1 MTAGAFISF
10 AQNAEDVILRR
21 ALGHLPR
28 GNYVDVG
35 AFDPQVDSVTYHLYQ
50 AGWRGINVEPV
61 PAFHAAMVEGRPEDV
76 NVRVAAGAAPG
87 ELTFHVIP
95 ETGLSTL
102 RADIA
107 TRHATGGRDVEQSTV
122 EVRTLD
128 SLLDEHLPGAPLH
141 LLKIDVEGAEADVL
155 AGLDLTRH
163 RPWVVLVEATEPTTT
178 EPSHAA
184 WEAALLDHD
193 YRFCLF
199 DGLSRWYVAAEHAAE
214 LGPALSYPACVFD
227 DFLPARAAAALQSTE
242 RARELADL
250 WRDEALEHAI
260 MERTLQAQLL
270 EVKEQIAEIAARKDL
285 LKVTEAERA
294 EARWQA
300 DMYDRERVWL
310 RGLLAE
316 ATAAAEA
323 AQAHAGPAAGHAP
336 DLLTRVARRAR
347 RSLTQ
352 RSLTQRSLPQQ
363 P

>member
-1 MTAGAFISF
+1 MIAGAFISF

-21 ALGHLPR
+21 ALGHLPSGR
-28 GNYVDVG
+28 YVDVG

-87 ELTFHVIP
+87 QLAFHVVP

-107 TRHATGGRDVEQSTV
+107 TRHAGGGREIEPALV

-128 SLLDEHLPGAPLH
+128 SLLDEYAPGTPLH

-155 AGLDLTRH
+155 AGLDLGRH

-178 EPSHAA
+178 TPSHEA
-184 WEAALLDHD
+184 WEGLLLDHD

-199 DGLSRWYVAAEHAAE
+199 DGLSRWYVAAEHADE
-214 LGPALSYPACVFD
+214 LGPALSYPACIFD
-227 DFLPARAAAALQSTE
+227 DFLPARAAAALHSAARAGELTE
-242 RARELADL
+242 L
-250 WRDEALEHAI
+250 WRNEALEHAI
-260 MERTLQAQLL
+260 MERTLKGQLL
-270 EVKEQIAEIAARKDL
+270 EVKEQIAAIAVQADL
-285 LKVTEAERA
+285 LAITEAERD

-300 DMYDRERVWL
+300 DLYDKERVWL
-310 RGLLAE
+310 RGLLAD
-316 ATAAAEA
+316 ATQALERAEREREREA
-323 AQAHAGPAAGHAP
+323 AVPPVTLG
-336 DLLTRVARRAR
+336 TRVANRAR
-347 RSLTQ
+347 RTLG
-352 RSLTQRSLPQQ
+352 RPPVPHRP
-363 P
+363 